1 MTQSEA
7 NITHFSSGGSSGS
20 RSVLGYKEM
29 GQSTVFSLINDKE
42 VAGRVMPGTSTVVEE
57 SERGTGGDME
67 PGFSLCVHSKPSQ
80 SQSV

>member
-1 MTQSEA
+1 MTQSEV

-29 GQSTVFSLINDKE
+29 GQSTVFSFINYKE

-57 SERGTGGDME
+57 SEKGTGGDME
-67 PGFSLCVHSKPSQ
+67 PGFSVHSKQSQ